1 MLKNIKIFLWS
12 IIAHRISSIICIA
25 SYNHLMIMANHIWI
39 LDQSVLHIDN
49 ILWFKEQYWWGL
61 FIEFSGQTVTSFGD
75 TQAHD
80 GVLSPGIPHCS
91 RHAGGRH
98 QGHPGGD
105 RFMVNYTRFL
115 ASLLPVMNSTD
126 QSARN
131 VHDRVLTESLITYV
145 GYDVLWWL
153 LVVWIKSLQ
162 NDGTNHISSWED
174 IYHQRNI

>member
-1 MLKNIKIFLWS
+1 MHCKLQSFNDNGKSHLNSWS
-12 IIAHRISSIICIA
+12 VITCLCKS
-25 SYNHLMIMANHIWI
+25 
-39 LDQSVLHIDN
+39 HIDN
-49 ILWFKEQYWWGL
+49 ILWFKEQYWLGL

-80 GVLSPGIPHCS
+80 GVLSPWIPHCS

-126 QSARN
+126 RSARN
-131 VHDRVLTESLITYV
+131 VHDRVSTESLITYV
-145 GYDVLWWL
+145 GYDVLWRL